1 MGIVS
6 GLVCLGISMGFG
18 NVGLFLNIPGFFIVI
33 GGTMTALVA
42 SFPLSVI
49 KRVPKQVLM
58 AVKYTPPNPYLYID
72 ELVEIARQARKEGLL
87 SLEDRARSQEDAF
100 MRNCLLLLLDAV
112 NNDKARHIMEAEITQ
127 LEERHSEAITFYDK
141 GASFSPAFGLMGTV
155 IGLVLMLA
163 DLNLDAEGAQ
173 KLTEGMA
180 IALITTFYGSVQAN
194 VFFMP
199 IANKLG
205 LRSTQELL
213 CRRIIVE
220 GVLAIQAGDNPK
232 FIREILISYLPY
244 SSRSE
249 EDKKV

>member
-1 MGIVS
+1 
-6 GLVCLGISMGFG
+6 
-18 NVGLFLNIPGFFIVI
+18 
-33 GGTMTALVA
+33 MTALTA
-42 SFPLSVI
+42 SFPFTFL
-49 KRVPKQVLM
+49 KQVPKQILM
-58 AVKYTPPNPYLYID
+58 VIKFTPPDPYYFID

-87 SLEDRARSQEDAF
+87 SLEDRARGQEDAF

-112 NNDKARHIMEAEITQ
+112 NNDKARHIMESEITQ
-127 LEERHSEAITFYDK
+127 LEDRHSEAVTFYEK
-141 GASFSPAFGLMGTV
+141 GAAFSPAFGLMGTV

-163 DLNLDAEGAQ
+163 DLNLDAEGAA
-173 KLTEGMA
+173 KLTAGMA

-194 VFFMP
+194 IFFMP
-199 IANKLG
+199 IANKLT
-205 LRSTQELL
+205 LKSAKEML

-249 EDKKV
+249 EDKKG